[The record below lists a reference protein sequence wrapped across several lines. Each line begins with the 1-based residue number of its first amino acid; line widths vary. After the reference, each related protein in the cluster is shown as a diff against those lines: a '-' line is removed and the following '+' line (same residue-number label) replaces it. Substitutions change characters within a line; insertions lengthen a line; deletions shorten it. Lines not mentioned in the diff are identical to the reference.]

1 MKIILDLIHNLL
13 LIKLTSKPRLIRSSA
28 LTSTSI
34 PNKIKRKVK
43 VLVQERRKK
52 EFLLKNKV
60 MMNNHKKQKN
70 RKINSH

>member
-1 MKIILDLIHNLL
+1 MKIILDLIHNLP

>member
-1 MKIILDLIHNLL
+1 MKIILDLIHNLP

-34 PNKIKRKVK
+34 PNKIKLKVR

>member
-60 MMNNHKKQKN
+60 MMNHKKQKN